1 MQLHEKH
8 PTVNFLVYEEPEIDT
23 EENPIIIWK
32 AVKFTIADINL
43 EVTATFT
50 IPENGNIQQLNQ
62 KAYDTWVFTNSLPHL
77 TSIEEKGEY
86 WQFLLQ
92 EAIFELQYD
101 H

>member
-1 MQLHEKH
+1 MQLHDKH

-23 EENPIIIWK
+23 EETPIIIWK
-32 AVKFTIADINL
+32 AIKFTIADINL

-50 IPENGNIQQLNQ
+50 IPENGDIQQLNQ
-62 KAYDTWVFTNSLPHL
+62 KAYDTWIFTNSLPHL

-86 WQFLLQ
+86 WQHLLQ
-92 EAIFELQYD
+92 SSIFELQFD